1 MTLGCVPRVT
11 YMNIPRNDQ
20 NPIAHPIAQ
29 QPIIIPS
36 SPIPLDRKRGLDP
49 SRRALQWN
57 LHMTRN
63 DMGIIYMTISLNTS
77 VWKSKGS
84 WDSYYIHTYHS
95 MCIYMYIYIY
105 VYICKNVHIYVC
117 VWLVCKTFVLLTSAD
132 QIESL
137 QWCFFQRP
145 VMPWHNMLCSQGGFS
160 PIMNLQFWL
169 EEIPPISG

>member
-1 MTLGCVPRVT
+1 MISYPKESRVTFGLEMTLGCVPRVT

-77 VWKSKGS
+77 V
-84 WDSYYIHTYHS
+84 
-95 MCIYMYIYIY
+95 
-105 VYICKNVHIYVC
+105 
-117 VWLVCKTFVLLTSAD
+117 
-132 QIESL
+132 
-137 QWCFFQRP
+137 
-145 VMPWHNMLCSQGGFS
+145 
-160 PIMNLQFWL
+160 
-169 EEIPPISG
+169 